1 MSQNEQRPG
10 VTDAIRARWSALAPR
25 EQLMVAIALWTVS
38 LGLIWALGL
47 SPAWKALREA
57 PAKHEKLDGQ
67 LSRMQALAAQAKTIE
82 QERSG
87 SAPDRNTTT
96 RLLQDSVQGLGSG
109 AQLSLSGSQAVIR
122 MEGVAPQV
130 LARSLD
136 QWRRVARVV
145 PTGADLRWQGSG
157 WSGTVTLAGPGL
169 GE

>member
-1 MSQNEQRPG
+1 MDTTCSARTHQSINSWRICG
-10 VTDAIRARWSALAPR
+10 VPQAFLQAAARRRHCHAHRCENMAF
-25 EQLMVAIALWTVS
+25 EEMA
-38 LGLIWALGL
+38 G
-47 SPAWKALREA
+47 E
-57 PAKHEKLDGQ
+57 
-67 LSRMQALAAQAKTIE
+67 AQAIE